1 MPDGLIRL
9 HHSGQAHFLT
19 FSCYGRKPL
28 LAEMEMESAFLHVLE
43 RARRRF
49 AFCVW
54 GYVVM
59 PEHVHLLISEPS
71 HGTLANSMQAL
82 KSNVSIEARKRGRR
96 SLGEERFWLPRYF
109 DHNVRNYAGFLT
121 QLRYIHRNPVKRG
134 LCSKPEEYSWS
145 SFRAWSSGEI
155 GPVEIENQWTARRR
169 ELERGPIRG

>member
-28 LAEMEMESAFLHVLE
+28 LAEMEMESAFLDVLE

-71 HGTLANSMQAL
+71 HGTLAHSMQAL

-96 SLGEERFWLPRYF
+96 KLGRRAVLAAPLFRSQREELCGISDPASIYPSESGEERSVFE
-109 DHNVRNYAGFLT
+109 AGGVLV
-121 QLRYIHRNPVKRG
+121 VK
-134 LCSKPEEYSWS
+134 
-145 SFRAWSSGEI
+145 FSG
-155 GPVEIENQWTARRR
+155 VE
-169 ELERGPIRG
+169 LG